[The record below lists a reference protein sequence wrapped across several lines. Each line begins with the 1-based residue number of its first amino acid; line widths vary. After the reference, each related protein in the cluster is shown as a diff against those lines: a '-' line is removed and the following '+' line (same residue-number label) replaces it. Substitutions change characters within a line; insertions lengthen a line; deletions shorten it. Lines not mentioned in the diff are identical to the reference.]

1 MNTTKFIEFCKSLS
15 NDDLADVNPA
25 ILHAIIGI
33 GSESGELQDALK
45 KALVYHAPLDF
56 DNVKEELGDLLH
68 YIARLIDTCG
78 WSFEGVLDANVQ
90 KLRKRYPNGYSHQA
104 GLERADKQ
112 ETKPI
117 DRTKPVPGGY

>member
-1 MNTTKFIEFCKSLS
+1 MKTTDFIKFCKSLA

-56 DNVKEELGDLLH
+56 NNIKEEAGDLLH
-68 YIARLIDTCG
+68 YIARLIHACG
-78 WSFEGVLDANVQ
+78 WSFEDVMDTNIQ
-90 KLRKRYPNGYSHQA
+90 KLQIRYPNGYTHQA
-104 GLERADKQ
+104 GLARADKRKQ
-112 ETKPI
+112 PI

>member
-1 MNTTKFIEFCKSLS
+1 MNPIDFTKFCKSLS

-25 ILHAIIGI
+25 IIHAVIGI

-56 DNVKEELGDLLH
+56 NNVKEEIGDLLH
-68 YIARLIDTCG
+68 YIARLINTCG
-78 WSFEGVLDANVQ
+78 WSFEEVMDANVK
-90 KLRKRYPNGYSHQA
+90 KLKKRYPNGYSHQA

-112 ETKPI
+112 PV
-117 DRTKPVPGGY
+117 DRTKPISGGY